1 MKIFKKI
8 SFLFLFFLVFQNN
21 LSAEIPHYL
30 DFKYILNESEA
41 GKKVQTTLKDKLTNG
56 VKKLKSEEEKLKKEE
71 STIIKQKSVIS
82 AEEYK
87 KNVAALRTKVSKLQK
102 DRNFLVEDV
111 SKQRAK
117 AKSELLKNLKPI
129 MSNYMKE
136 KKIRMVIDK
145 KSMLLADEKLDIT
158 EDIMKILNNKIKSI
172 KLN

>member
-1 MKIFKKI
+1 MNVFKKI
-8 SFLFLFFLVFQNN
+8 TFIFIILTFSTNN
-21 LSAEIPHYL
+21 LIAEVPHYL
-30 DFKYILNESEA
+30 DFRYILNQSEA
-41 GKKVQTTLKDKLTNG
+41 GKKAQTTLKDKLTNG

-129 MSNYMKE
+129 MSNYMKFWGLE
-136 KKIRMVIDK
+136 PQHLRTKTQKISK
-145 KSMLLADEKLDIT
+145 P
-158 EDIMKILNNKIKSI
+158 
-172 KLN
+172 